1 MSFNRVFDE
10 DADQRAVFAESG
22 VNDLIVQALKGYATT
37 IFAFGQ
43 TGSGKTFTITGP
55 EETTP
60 ETVGI
65 VPRALSRMFEEISKQ
80 KGSKSISDIRIQ
92 ASYLEIYNENVLDL
106 LNPQD
111 YGLPVRWT
119 AERGFFVERLF
130 IVDCDNLDDS
140 LAVLEEGIRNRT
152 TGGHEMNEHSSR
164 SHSLL
169 TIYLEI
175 NGFDESDGHPQQ
187 RYGKIS
193 FVDLAGSER
202 VKESK
207 PTLDTFTEALS
218 INKSLLTLGKCISA
232 LADPKKSGGHV
243 PFRDSKLTKLLSDS
257 LGGKGSALMISC
269 ISPSQTNFNETLKT
283 LRYAQQAR
291 KITNKPSIQ
300 LDPQEELLL
309 NLKKEI
315 KGLKQENLKLRHLL
329 ENDPQY
335 SSILHQI
342 IKESEENA
350 KQYKSRPASPS
361 YSRKS
366 AHSERITQEIRLSDV
381 KRMNERNLKSAKA
394 DNRIIHEHKFN
405 QSPKIASPSKSNKV
419 RKNSIKLPNIGK
431 GASSRQD
438 GAKTPSKQRV
448 DEMKISYAPAGYP
461 EIKPSTRH
469 TRSGTQEPER
479 PLRRESKPV
488 VDKFLTEVKSNDGYS
503 KKKVEI
509 KYPTSEKSSA
519 VKAPKTPHPKNYDSI
534 DERKSEKKKGE
545 IEKAPSKSKPNEH
558 TFAKVQEPGS
568 HKDSPSTSKSPE
580 LKEVRQSQLVKS
592 PEPSKSKTKDL
603 TKPGKSEQKELKTS
617 EPAKRNKQPEASI
630 SHDTVKSKQPL
641 NPKSPEPLKS
651 SLLKSKSPEPAKA
664 QVIERSKSPE
674 PSKPKLTPK
683 YPEHDV
689 SKKTRS
695 STSPEHSKPKES
707 VQSSTSVKPKNQS
720 SALANDHHSPNKTEK
735 SKSPEPTKVIAK
747 SKREANSPPQK
758 TKSDG
763 KQKSKEKETKNLALP
778 TISKSPD
785 PKPSKSPEPKV
796 TEIKLPKTV
805 EKAINERHNTLKELK
820 SLDNEI
826 AKLKK

>member
-1 MSFNRVFDE
+1 MAFNRVFGE
-10 DADQRAVFAESG
+10 DSDQKVVFSESG
-22 VNDLIVQALKGYATT
+22 VTDLIIQALKGYATT

-60 ETVGI
+60 DTVGI
-65 VPRALSRMFEEISKQ
+65 VPRALSRMFEEIKKQ
-80 KGSKSISDIRIQ
+80 KGSKSITDIRIQ

-106 LNPQD
+106 LNPQNF
-111 YGLPVRWT
+111 GLPVRWT

-130 IVDCDNLDDS
+130 IVDCDNLDDC

-175 NGFDESDGHPQQ
+175 NGFDEADGHPQQ

-232 LADPKKSGGHV
+232 LADPKKTGGHV

-315 KGLKQENLKLRHLL
+315 KGLKQENLKLRQLL
-329 ENDPQY
+329 ESDPQF

-342 IKESEENA
+342 IKESEESA
-350 KQYKSRPASPS
+350 KQYKSRPPSPF

-366 AHSERITQEIRLSDV
+366 GNVEKTNQEIRLSDV
-381 KRMNERNLKSAKA
+381 RRMNERNLKSAKT
-394 DNRIIHEHKFN
+394 DNRIIHEQKFN
-405 QSPKIASPSKSNKV
+405 QSPKINSPTKSNNV
-419 RKNSIKLPNIGK
+419 RRSSLKLPNIGK
-431 GASSRQD
+431 GTPGRPD

-448 DEMKISYAPAGYP
+448 DEMKKSYAPAGYP
-461 EIKPSTRH
+461 EIKPSARYS
-469 TRSGTQEPER
+469 RSRTEEHER
-479 PLRRESKPV
+479 PLRKESKPV
-488 VDKFLTEVKSNDGYS
+488 VDKFFAENKHTDPYS

-509 KYPTSEKSSA
+509 KSPVSEKTGG
-519 VKAPKTPHPKNYDSI
+519 VKAPKTPYPKEGVSKDNKASSG
-534 DERKSEKKKGE
+534 K
-545 IEKAPSKSKPNEH
+545 IENQALKAPSKPEDGDLKLSK
-558 TFAKVQEPGS
+558 
-568 HKDSPSTSKSPE
+568 SPPVNPKGLKANSKSPE
-580 LKEVRQSQLVKS
+580 PQKSKQIEKSKSPEPLKSTQKNSNAQSKQSTSTDNSAKAKSPEPAKHLQYAEANKLPAASKTKS
-592 PEPSKSKTKDL
+592 PEPSKSKQ
-603 TKPGKSEQKELKTS
+603 GE
-617 EPAKRNKQPEASI
+617 
-630 SHDTVKSKQPL
+630 
-641 NPKSPEPLKS
+641 
-651 SLLKSKSPEPAKA
+651 KSKSPEPLTQKT
-664 QVIERSKSPE
+664 VEKSKSPE
-674 PSKPKLTPK
+674 PSKTKK
-683 YPEHDV
+683 EAEK
-689 SKKTRS
+689 SKS
-695 STSPEHSKPKES
+695 AEPAKPKQNTTKPNE
-707 VQSSTSVKPKNQS
+707 TSKEKPKASDSNAGKSVSSNQK
-720 SALANDHHSPNKTEK
+720 SANAPIADKSKILT
-735 SKSPEPTKVIAK
+735 SKSPEPKVNEKSKKEAASAPVSKLKEKDAK
-747 SKREANSPPQK
+747 SA
-758 TKSDG
+758 
-763 KQKSKEKETKNLALP
+763 ALP

-785 PKPSKSPEPKV
+785 PKTSKSPEPK
-796 TEIKLPKTV
+796 EYF
-805 EKAINERHNTLKELK
+805 ELM
-820 SLDNEI
+820 
-826 AKLKK
+826 